1 MKVKIIDNQGV
12 HTEIDAR
19 NIEVD
24 GKTLSS
30 ILRDFRNEVAEF
42 RKFKQEYLKKEKE
55 LKEAWKKL
63 R

>member
-1 MKVKIIDNQGV
+1 MKVKIIDNQGI

-19 NIEVD
+19 SVEVD

-30 ILRDFRNEVAEF
+30 ILTEFRNEVKEF
-42 RKFKQEYLKKEKE
+42 RKFKQEYLRKEEE
-55 LKEAWKKL
+55 LKAAWKKL